1 MKAAFDFPLHPLARE
16 DGERLRGAWF
26 DEPDEWLV
34 ADAPADLAALID
46 RAHCAALQGAW
57 VLGGLRYE
65 AAAALDPVL
74 RVLPNE
80 GGPLAQFAVYRRP
93 PQPWPTSVAGATE
106 RCAPWQQCL
115 HDEAADHAAI
125 ERVREVPVNGAWA
138 SLRKLV
144 WRKSL
149 KPNSSGWIGLPSKS
163 SVNVSM
169 ARSSGITLR

>member
-115 HDEAADHAAI
+115 HDEAADHAGPAAGSADHQ
-125 ERVREVPVNGAWA
+125 RARTGDDAPRPAGARRPA
-138 SLRKLV
+138 GD
-144 WRKSL
+144 
-149 KPNSSGWIGLPSKS
+149 PSGGHPSPQ
-163 SVNVSM
+163 
-169 ARSSGITLR
+169 AGRTGR